1 MQIINEDYERDH
13 LKDRIFVG
21 EEEHLFWEEMRYS
34 NPNIEE
40 RKPAKVINLSK
51 NDTHPNPIS
60 LSGNNKER
68 IHPGH
73 DLSANTDK

>member
-1 MQIINEDYERDH
+1 MQINHEDYERDH

-21 EEEHLFWEEMRYS
+21 EEEYLFWEEMKHS

-40 RKPAKVINLSK
+40 RQPAKVINLSK
-51 NDTHPNPIS
+51 NDTPNPIS